1 MLAIIK
7 RLLVMSGDLRGRV
20 QLSILTSFLD
30 AMAAML
36 PLGAVF
42 LVLERFA
49 AGGLADAALWR
60 TVLLL
65 LVGATLL
72 RILLKY
78 VTYRLQSTA
87 GFEFVARERVSLG
100 DRLRRVPMGFFYDHS
115 LGDLTATMTNDLNYL
130 ENYGMHRRTAW
141 SPVSSRWRRLPSAF
155 LFLTGGWDSSLS
167 LRCF

>member
-100 DRLRRVPMGFFYDHS
+100 DRLRRVPMGFF
-115 LGDLTATMTNDLNYL
+115 
-130 ENYGMHRRTAW
+130 
-141 SPVSSRWRRLPSAF
+141 
-155 LFLTGGWDSSLS
+155 
-167 LRCF
+167 

>member
-49 AGGLADAALWR
+49 AGGLADAALYLICEMLGE
-60 TVLLL
+60 LLL
-65 LVGATLL
+65 HALCPWRDEGGAD
-72 RILLKY
+72 I
-78 VTYRLQSTA
+78 
-87 GFEFVARERVSLG
+87 
-100 DRLRRVPMGFFYDHS
+100 
-115 LGDLTATMTNDLNYL
+115 
-130 ENYGMHRRTAW
+130 
-141 SPVSSRWRRLPSAF
+141 
-155 LFLTGGWDSSLS
+155 
-167 LRCF
+167 